1 MKWEKEYR
9 PLFEQIVPEQFE
21 TRCYAGRFRR
31 RAEFYM
37 RGKVK
42 SISGAGVMIR
52 KLQKTDIDTVSQIWL
67 DANRDAHDFI
77 PAEYW
82 ENNFLP
88 VKKMLLQAEVYVYMD
103 ECKNEIEGFVG
114 LDQEYIAGIFVR
126 KEARSG
132 GIGKALLDF
141 VKEKKQE
148 LTLNVYRKNERAVRF
163 YEREGF
169 QIIDRTVDKSTDEK
183 EYLMKWKGKGSIC

>member
-1 MKWEKEYR
+1 
-9 PLFEQIVPEQFE
+9 
-21 TRCYAGRFRR
+21 
-31 RAEFYM
+31 
-37 RGKVK
+37 
-42 SISGAGVMIR
+42 MIR
-52 KLQKTDIDTVSQIWL
+52 ELQKTDIDTVSQIWL

-103 ECKNEIEGFVG
+103 ERKNRIEGFVG

-169 QIIDRTVDKSTDEK
+169 QIIDRTVDKSTDER
-183 EYLMKWKGKGSIC
+183 EYLMKWTGKGSIC

>member
-1 MKWEKEYR
+1 
-9 PLFEQIVPEQFE
+9 
-21 TRCYAGRFRR
+21 
-31 RAEFYM
+31 
-37 RGKVK
+37 
-42 SISGAGVMIR
+42 MIR

-88 VKKMLLQAEVYVYMD
+88 VKEMLLQAEVYVYID
-103 ECKNEIEGFVG
+103 ECKNRIEGFAG

-126 KEARSG
+126 KEARSE

-163 YEREGF
+163 YEQEGF
-169 QIIDRTVDKSTDEK
+169 HIIERTTDESTGEK
-183 EYLMKWKGKGSIC
+183 EYLMRWKGKGSIC

>member
-1 MKWEKEYR
+1 
-9 PLFEQIVPEQFE
+9 
-21 TRCYAGRFRR
+21 
-31 RAEFYM
+31 
-37 RGKVK
+37 
-42 SISGAGVMIR
+42 MIR
-52 KLQKTDIDTVSQIWL
+52 ELQKTDIDTVSQIWL

-103 ECKNEIEGFVG
+103 ERKNRIEGFVG
-114 LDQEYIAGIFVR
+114 LDQEYIAVIFVR

>member
-1 MKWEKEYR
+1 
-9 PLFEQIVPEQFE
+9 
-21 TRCYAGRFRR
+21 
-31 RAEFYM
+31 
-37 RGKVK
+37 
-42 SISGAGVMIR
+42 MIR

-103 ECKNEIEGFVG
+103 ERKNRIEGFVG

>member
-1 MKWEKEYR
+1 
-9 PLFEQIVPEQFE
+9 
-21 TRCYAGRFRR
+21 
-31 RAEFYM
+31 
-37 RGKVK
+37 
-42 SISGAGVMIR
+42 MIR

-103 ECKNEIEGFVG
+103 ERKNRIEGFVG

-183 EYLMKWKGKGSIC
+183 EYLMKWKGKGSICRLLL

>member
-1 MKWEKEYR
+1 
-9 PLFEQIVPEQFE
+9 
-21 TRCYAGRFRR
+21 
-31 RAEFYM
+31 
-37 RGKVK
+37 
-42 SISGAGVMIR
+42 MIR

-88 VKKMLLQAEVYVYMD
+88 VKEMLLQAEVYVYTD
-103 ECKNEIEGFVG
+103 ECINETEGFIG
-114 LDQEYIAGIFVR
+114 LDQEYIEGIFVR
-126 KEARSG
+126 KGARSE

-148 LTLNVYRKNERAVRF
+148 LTLHVYKKNERAVRF
-163 YEREGF
+163 YQREGF
-169 QIIDRTVDKSTDEK
+169 HIVESTADESTGEK
-183 EYLMKWKGKGSIC
+183 EYLMKWSRKVCDEYTD

>member
-1 MKWEKEYR
+1 
-9 PLFEQIVPEQFE
+9 
-21 TRCYAGRFRR
+21 
-31 RAEFYM
+31 
-37 RGKVK
+37 
-42 SISGAGVMIR
+42 MIR
-52 KLQKTDIDTVSQIWL
+52 ELQKTDIDTVSQIWL

-114 LDQEYIAGIFVR
+114 MDQEYIAGIFVR
-126 KEARSG
+126 KEVRSE

>member
-1 MKWEKEYR
+1 
-9 PLFEQIVPEQFE
+9 
-21 TRCYAGRFRR
+21 
-31 RAEFYM
+31 
-37 RGKVK
+37 
-42 SISGAGVMIR
+42 MIR
-52 KLQKTDIDTVSQIWL
+52 ELQKTDIDTVSQIWL

-169 QIIDRTVDKSTDEK
+169 QIVDRTVDKSTDEK

>member
-1 MKWEKEYR
+1 
-9 PLFEQIVPEQFE
+9 
-21 TRCYAGRFRR
+21 
-31 RAEFYM
+31 
-37 RGKVK
+37 
-42 SISGAGVMIR
+42 MIR

-103 ECKNEIEGFVG
+103 ERKNRIEGFVG

-126 KEARSG
+126 KEARAG

>member
-1 MKWEKEYR
+1 
-9 PLFEQIVPEQFE
+9 
-21 TRCYAGRFRR
+21 
-31 RAEFYM
+31 
-37 RGKVK
+37 
-42 SISGAGVMIR
+42 MIR

-88 VKKMLLQAEVYVYMD
+88 VKEMLLQAEVYVYID
-103 ECKNEIEGFVG
+103 ECKNRIEGFAG

-126 KEARSG
+126 KEARSE

-169 QIIDRTVDKSTDEK
+169 HIIERTTDESTDEK
-183 EYLMKWKGKGSIC
+183 EYLMRWKGKGSIC

>member
-1 MKWEKEYR
+1 
-9 PLFEQIVPEQFE
+9 
-21 TRCYAGRFRR
+21 
-31 RAEFYM
+31 
-37 RGKVK
+37 
-42 SISGAGVMIR
+42 MIR

-67 DANRDAHDFI
+67 DANRDTHDFI

-88 VKKMLLQAEVYVYMD
+88 VKEMLLQAEVYVYMD
-103 ECKNEIEGFVG
+103 ECKNRIEGFAG

-126 KEARSG
+126 KEARSE

-169 QIIDRTVDKSTDEK
+169 HIIERTTDESTGEK
-183 EYLMKWKGKGSIC
+183 EYLMRWKGKGSIC

>member
-1 MKWEKEYR
+1 
-9 PLFEQIVPEQFE
+9 
-21 TRCYAGRFRR
+21 
-31 RAEFYM
+31 
-37 RGKVK
+37 
-42 SISGAGVMIR
+42 MIR
-52 KLQKTDIDTVSQIWL
+52 ELQKTDIDTVSQIWL

-169 QIIDRTVDKSTDEK
+169 YIIERTTDESTDEK
-183 EYLMKWKGKGSIC
+183 EYLMRWKGKGSIC

>member
-1 MKWEKEYR
+1 
-9 PLFEQIVPEQFE
+9 
-21 TRCYAGRFRR
+21 
-31 RAEFYM
+31 
-37 RGKVK
+37 
-42 SISGAGVMIR
+42 MIR
-52 KLQKTDIDTVSQIWL
+52 ELQKTDIDTVSQIWL

-88 VKKMLLQAEVYVYMD
+88 VKEMLLQAEVYVYID

-114 LDQEYIAGIFVR
+114 MDQEYIAGIFVR
-126 KEARSG
+126 KEVRSE

>member
-1 MKWEKEYR
+1 
-9 PLFEQIVPEQFE
+9 
-21 TRCYAGRFRR
+21 
-31 RAEFYM
+31 
-37 RGKVK
+37 
-42 SISGAGVMIR
+42 MIR
-52 KLQKTDIDTVSQIWL
+52 ELQKTDIDTVSQIWL

-183 EYLMKWKGKGSIC
+183 

>member
-1 MKWEKEYR
+1 
-9 PLFEQIVPEQFE
+9 
-21 TRCYAGRFRR
+21 
-31 RAEFYM
+31 
-37 RGKVK
+37 
-42 SISGAGVMIR
+42 MIR
-52 KLQKTDIDTVSQIWL
+52 ELQKTDIDTVSQIWL

-103 ECKNEIEGFVG
+103 ERKNRIEGFVG

-169 QIIDRTVDKSTDEK
+169 QIIYRTVDKSTDEI
-183 EYLMKWKGKGSIC
+183 EYLMKWKGKGSICRLLL

>member
-1 MKWEKEYR
+1 MD
-9 PLFEQIVPEQFE
+9 
-21 TRCYAGRFRR
+21 
-31 RAEFYM
+31 AE
-37 RGKVK
+37 
-42 SISGAGVMIR
+42 SGNVLYYESFVCGVEDMIR
-52 KLQKTDIDTVSQIWL
+52 RLQKTDIDIVSQIWL

-82 ENNFLP
+82 ENNYLP
-88 VKKMLLQAEVYVYMD
+88 VREMLLQAEVYVCVD
-103 ECKNEIEGFVG
+103 ESKNEIEGFVG

-141 VKEKKQE
+141 VKGEKRE
-148 LTLNVYRKNERAVRF
+148 LTLNVYRKNARAVRF

-169 QIIDRTVDKSTDEK
+169 HIIERATDESTDEK
-183 EYLMKWKGKGSIC
+183 EYLMRWERK

>member
-1 MKWEKEYR
+1 
-9 PLFEQIVPEQFE
+9 
-21 TRCYAGRFRR
+21 
-31 RAEFYM
+31 
-37 RGKVK
+37 
-42 SISGAGVMIR
+42 MIR
-52 KLQKTDIDTVSQIWL
+52 ELQKTDIDTVSQIWL

-88 VKKMLLQAEVYVYMD
+88 VKKMLLQAEVYVCMD

>member
-1 MKWEKEYR
+1 
-9 PLFEQIVPEQFE
+9 
-21 TRCYAGRFRR
+21 
-31 RAEFYM
+31 
-37 RGKVK
+37 
-42 SISGAGVMIR
+42 MIR

-88 VKKMLLQAEVYVYMD
+88 VKEMLLQAEVYVYTD
-103 ECKNEIEGFVG
+103 ECINETEGFIG

-126 KEARSG
+126 KEARSE

-169 QIIDRTVDKSTDEK
+169 YIIERTTDESTDEK
-183 EYLMKWKGKGSIC
+183 EYLMRWKGKGSIC

>member
-1 MKWEKEYR
+1 
-9 PLFEQIVPEQFE
+9 
-21 TRCYAGRFRR
+21 
-31 RAEFYM
+31 
-37 RGKVK
+37 
-42 SISGAGVMIR
+42 MIR
-52 KLQKTDIDTVSQIWL
+52 RLQAKDMDTVAQIWL

-88 VKKMLLQAEVYVYMD
+88 VKEMIFQAEVYVYID

-126 KEARSG
+126 KEVRST

-141 VKEKKQE
+141 VKGKKQE
-148 LTLNVYRKNERAVRF
+148 LTLNVYQKNERAVGF

-169 QIIDRTVDKSTDEK
+169 HAIERTTDESTGEK
-183 EYLMKWKGKGSIC
+183 EYLMKWDRKECEEYAD

>member
-1 MKWEKEYR
+1 
-9 PLFEQIVPEQFE
+9 
-21 TRCYAGRFRR
+21 
-31 RAEFYM
+31 
-37 RGKVK
+37 
-42 SISGAGVMIR
+42 MIR

-103 ECKNEIEGFVG
+103 ERKNRIEGFVG

-148 LTLNVYRKNERAVRF
+148 LTLTVYRKNERAVRF